1 MLLVS
6 SINVLLWLAVA
17 RHLLKK
23 NLRLE
28 VLACLSAVYVFGCA
42 FRAVLPRADVQRI
55 CLFDNW
61 LSSVLVGRSIATVAE
76 VCFAAQWAV
85 VLYCL
90 ADSAQ
95 SGTVRKIAKGIVP
108 LIILAECCSW
118 YAVITTD
125 YLGNTVENS
134 LWGVTFLEI
143 SRDPVRSYPLIK
155 YSYLEKM
162 VTSAS
167 VIVAYRRGNVPK
179 RVLAATVVTDIAWIP
194 VFVAVHAALSRSL
207 ERAPA

>member
-1 MLLVS
+1 MS
-6 SINVLLWLAVA
+6 SPD
-17 RHLLKK
+17 R
-23 NLRLE
+23 
-28 VLACLSAVYVFGCA
+28 
-42 FRAVLPRADVQRI
+42 RAVDLARRVYRAAAISNGLVTVPAFVAYRRYVGSFLPKPPRYP
-55 CLFDNW
+55 F
-61 LSSVLVGRSIATVAE
+61 LVWIWSGM
-76 VCFAAQWAV
+76 AA
-85 VLYCL
+85 
-90 ADSAQ
+90 
-95 SGTVRKIAKGIVP
+95 
-108 LIILAECCSW
+108 
-118 YAVITTD
+118 
-125 YLGNTVENS
+125 